1 MKGLTVTE
9 ERKKQMEKSV
19 LRWEKGTEL
28 GAHIQKEYNPLWPK
42 HRKTTFS
49 KESDIQA

>member
-9 ERKKQMEKSV
+9 ERKKQTEKSV

-28 GAHIQKEYNPLWPK
+28 GAHIQKEYNAL
-42 HRKTTFS
+42 
-49 KESDIQA
+49 